1 MKSKSRKALLCGLMI
16 PLLPFTAPSASATL
30 LYKWDFT
37 SGTLVPVTGG
47 GAGGGGLTITNTDAT
62 AATTTS
68 GGVSG
73 NETDGTLD
81 LSSTNYGSTN
91 PAATV
96 TGTLT
101 SVPTLSSMTVTGW
114 VKAVD
119 WGASS
124 THNARIL
131 ELNSTLSGFDGDK
144 LYLSCNAGNLL
155 QIGINQNGGG
165 STELTAGTFPTSGSA
180 WVFVAFTWDSTLPGG
195 TNLAVYR
202 GSATATAVQKGT
214 SFGNYV
220 TPMTG
225 VGAVSIGNRN
235 NGNPSRNFDGQM
247 DDLRIYDTALTAAE
261 IEAIRLESAPPPAVA
276 GVPSYW
282 KGGIS
287 GAWNAAN
294 WTSDLAGTLV
304 SPLPTD
310 GTASAVFA
318 ATSPSNLDNTL
329 LAAEQDVRSL
339 RFNTQATTV
348 GIGGTHS
355 LTIGDAGIDLAADAG
370 DVTINTSGQVI
381 LGADQTWR
389 NQSALP
395 FNVTSQISG
404 AFNLTTAGPGVTVLS
419 NENLHARTI
428 VESGTLQLGNALA
441 LGPVTTVLDNGGTVD
456 LNGFNITIGGL
467 AGGGIIHNSSASA
480 TTLTLAVSADSAY
493 SCNIADGPG
502 GEPVSLV
509 KTGLANVTS
518 SGASSFTGSMIIEE
532 GQFIANYPNYGGPP
546 TTSSLGNL
554 QIGNGRTITV
564 NAPGELRLTNNNIFG
579 NQNAVPSLLPEVIV
593 NASAVSA
600 SNYNIIGNITL
611 NAATLSQSVGI
622 GGGNYQG
629 YQFRG
634 VVKAIKDPVAPEL
647 SGASSITGISNG
659 GNHLSDNTTFDVEDV
674 TGDGVT
680 VDEIEDLFVYT
691 PLINPSGDFGYPSAT
706 GGLTKI
712 GAGKLALIGA
722 NTYTGETTVTEGVLA
737 VNGTS
742 IVDTNKLVID
752 GGKVDPSGA
761 TEVVGSLFFGVEQ
774 QLAGTWG
781 ATGSDADHID
791 DDHFTGSGVVSVV
804 PVVGY
809 AAWADANDATDQT
822 MDQDHDGD
830 GVENGIEYFMGETG
844 SSFTANPAVV
854 GGAVTWPIGADYTGV
869 YGTDYEVQYSDNLV
883 NWTKVDEGT
892 GDNTVTVDPG
902 PSPAGSVVYD
912 VPTGG
917 KSFVRLVVNN

>member
-1 MKSKSRKALLCGLMI
+1 MKPKSRKALLCGLTI
-16 PLLPFTAPSASATL
+16 PLLPFIAPSANATQ

-47 GAGGGGLTITNTDAT
+47 GVGGGTLSITNTGAT
-62 AATTTS
+62 AATTST
-68 GGVSG
+68 GGVSE
-73 NETDGTLD
+73 NATDGTLD

-101 SVPTLSSMTVTGW
+101 SVPTLTSMTVTGW

-124 THNARIL
+124 TQNARIL
-131 ELNSTLSGFDGDK
+131 ELNSTLSGVDGDK
-144 LYLSCNAGNLL
+144 LYFSCNAGNLL
-155 QIGINQNGGG
+155 QVGINQNGGG
-165 STELTAGTFPTSGSA
+165 STESTAGTFPTSGSA
-180 WVFVAFTWDSTLPGG
+180 WVFVALTWDSTLPGG

-220 TPMTG
+220 TPVTG

-235 NGNPSRNFDGQM
+235 NGTPSRNFDGQM

-261 IEAIRLESAPPPAVA
+261 IEAIRLESAPPPPAA

-282 KGGIS
+282 KGDVS

-304 SPLPTD
+304 SPLPTN

-318 ATSPSNLDNTL
+318 ATGPSNLADTL
-329 LAAEQDVRSL
+329 LAADQNVRSL

-355 LTIGDAGIDLAADAG
+355 LTIGDAGIDIAADAG

-381 LGADQTWR
+381 LGTNQTWR
-389 NQSALP
+389 NQSPFP
-395 FNVTSQISG
+395 FNVASQISG
-404 AFNLTTAGPGVTVLS
+404 GFNLTTAGPGVTFLS
-419 NENLHARTI
+419 AENLHARTI

-441 LGPVTTVLDNGGTVD
+441 LGPVTTVLDTGGTVD

-467 AGGGIIHNSSASA
+467 TGGGIIHNSSASP

-518 SGASSFTGSMIIEE
+518 NGASSFTGSVIIEE
-532 GQFIANYPNYGGPP
+532 GQFIANYPNYGGAP

-564 NAPGELRLTNNNIFG
+564 NYPGELRLTNNNIFG
-579 NQNAVPSLLPEVIV
+579 NANADPLKLPEIIV
-593 NASAVSA
+593 NATTVS
-600 SNYNIIGNITL
+600 SGNYNLIGDISL
-611 NAATLSQSVGI
+611 NASTLSQSAY
-622 GGGNYQG
+622 GGNANYQG

-634 VVKAIKDPVAPEL
+634 VVRAIRDPETI
-647 SGASSITGISNG
+647 SASYING
-659 GNHLSDNTTFDVEDV
+659 TAGNHLSSNTEFNVADA

-680 VDEIEDLFVYT
+680 VDEFADLTVST
-691 PLINPSGDFGYPSAT
+691 PLRNPSGDFGYPAAI
-706 GGLTKI
+706 GGLTKT
-712 GAGKLALIGA
+712 GLGTLALEGT
-722 NTYTGETTVTEGVLA
+722 NTYTGDTTVTAGVLA
-737 VNGTS
+737 VNGAS

-809 AAWADANDATDQT
+809 TAWADANDATDQT

-830 GVENGIEYFMGETG
+830 GVDNGIEYFMGQTG

-854 GGAVTWPIGADYTGV
+854 GGTVTWPMGADYTGV

-892 GDNTVTVDPG
+892 GDNTVIVNPG

-917 KSFVRLVVNN
+917 KSFVRLVVRN